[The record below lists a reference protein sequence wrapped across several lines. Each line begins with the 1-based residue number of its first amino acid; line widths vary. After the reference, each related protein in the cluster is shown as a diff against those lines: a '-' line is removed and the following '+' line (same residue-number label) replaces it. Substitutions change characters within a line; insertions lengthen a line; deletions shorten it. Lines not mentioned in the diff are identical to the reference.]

1 MKNLLRDLYNHK
13 IMSKEES
20 KAALISLTDGSANSS
35 QISSFLTVFLL
46 RDITSEELDGFR
58 EAMIELSIDVD
69 IDGDEL
75 IDLCGTG
82 GDGKD
87 TFNISTISSFVVAG
101 SGIKV
106 AKHGNYGVSSSC
118 GSSNIIS
125 HLGHEFSNDISSLK
139 YSLDKSNI
147 CFLHAPLFHPSLKN
161 ISPVRIELG
170 VKTFFNMLGPMVN
183 PIQPKS
189 QLVGVFNSNIFRLYS
204 HIYSKTNKSYCIVHS
219 IDGYDE
225 VSLTGSFK
233 LFSNNQDLMLEP
245 KDLGFNVIDSV
256 KLSGGKNIKESSKI
270 FLDILKNKGTSEQVD
285 AVLANSGLAIYC
297 AKKLNSI
304 KDGIEIARESLESGK
319 AYNCLKLFIEKK

>member
-1 MKNLLRDLYNHK
+1 MKNLLKDLYNHK

-69 IDGDEL
+69 IDGDDL

>member
-1 MKNLLRDLYNHK
+1 MKNLLKDLYNHK

-125 HLGHEFSNDISSLK
+125 YLGHEFSNDISSLK

-319 AYNCLKLFIEKK
+319 AYNCLKLFIENK

>member
-1 MKNLLRDLYNHK
+1 MKNLLKDLYNHK

-58 EAMIELSIDVD
+58 EAMIELSLDID

-118 GSSNIIS
+118 GSSDIIS

-245 KDLGFNVIDSV
+245 KDLGFNIIDSA
-256 KLSGGKNIKESSKI
+256 KLNGGKNIKESSKI
-270 FLDILKNKGTSEQVD
+270 FLDILKNNGTREQID

-319 AYNCLKLFIEKK
+319 AYNCLKLFIDNK

>member
-1 MKNLLRDLYNHK
+1 MKNLLKDLYNHK
-13 IMSKEES
+13 IMSKDES

-35 QISSFLTVFLL
+35 QISSFLTVFLM

-58 EAMIELSIDVD
+58 EAMIELSLDVD

-101 SGIKV
+101 AGIRV

-319 AYNCLKLFIEKK
+319 AYNCLKLFIENK

>member
-1 MKNLLRDLYNHK
+1 MKNLLKDLYNHK

-245 KDLGFNVIDSV
+245 KDLDFNLIDSV

-319 AYNCLKLFIEKK
+319 AYNCLKLFIENK

>member
-1 MKNLLRDLYNHK
+1 MKNLLKDLYNHK

-101 SGIKV
+101 SGIRV

-319 AYNCLKLFIEKK
+319 AYNCLKLFIENK

>member
-189 QLVGVFNSNIFRLYS
+189 QLVGVFNSNIFRLYL

-319 AYNCLKLFIEKK
+319 AYNCLKLFIDNK

>member
-1 MKNLLRDLYNHK
+1 MKNLLKDLYNHK

-35 QISSFLTVFLL
+35 QISSFLTVFLM

-58 EAMIELSIDVD
+58 EAMIELSLDVD

-82 GDGKD
+82 GDDKD

-101 SGIKV
+101 AGIKV

-319 AYNCLKLFIEKK
+319 AYNCLKLFIENK

>member
-1 MKNLLRDLYNHK
+1 MKNLLKDLYNHK

-20 KAALISLTDGSANSS
+20 KAALISLTDGGANSS

-233 LFSNNQDLMLEP
+233 LFSNNQDLMLKP

-319 AYNCLKLFIEKK
+319 AYNCLKLFIENK

>member
-1 MKNLLRDLYNHK
+1 
-13 IMSKEES
+13 MSKEES

-58 EAMIELSIDVD
+58 EAMIELSLDID

-118 GSSNIIS
+118 GSSDIIS
-125 HLGHEFSNDISSLK
+125 HLGHKFSNDISLLK

-233 LFSNNQDLMLEP
+233 LFSNKHDLMLEP
-245 KDLGFNVIDSV
+245 KDLGFNLIDSV

-319 AYNCLKLFIEKK
+319 AYNCLKLFIDNK

>member
-1 MKNLLRDLYNHK
+1 MKNLLKDLYNHK

-204 HIYSKTNKSYCIVHS
+204 HIYSKTNKSYCIVQS

-319 AYNCLKLFIEKK
+319 AYNCLKLFIENK

>member
-1 MKNLLRDLYNHK
+1 MKNLLKDLYNHK

-58 EAMIELSIDVD
+58 EAMIELSLDVN

-139 YSLDKSNI
+139 YSLDKSNL

-319 AYNCLKLFIEKK
+319 AYNCLKLFIENK

>member
-1 MKNLLRDLYNHK
+1 MKNLLKDLYNHK

-35 QISSFLTVFLL
+35 QISSFLTVFLM

-58 EAMIELSIDVD
+58 EAMIELSLDVD
-69 IDGDEL
+69 IDGNEL

-101 SGIKV
+101 TGIKV

-319 AYNCLKLFIEKK
+319 AYNCLKLFIDNK

>member
-1 MKNLLRDLYNHK
+1 MKNLLKDLYNHK

-69 IDGDEL
+69 IDGDEI

-204 HIYSKTNKSYCIVHS
+204 HIYSKSNKSYCIVHS

-319 AYNCLKLFIEKK
+319 AYNCLKLFIDNK

>member
-1 MKNLLRDLYNHK
+1 MKNLLKDLYNHK

-20 KAALISLTDGSANSS
+20 KAALISITDGRANSS
-35 QISSFLTVFLL
+35 QISSFLTVFLM

-58 EAMIELSIDVD
+58 EAMIELSLDVD

-101 SGIKV
+101 AGIKV

-319 AYNCLKLFIEKK
+319 AYNCLKLFIENK

>member
-1 MKNLLRDLYNHK
+1 MKNLLKDLYNHK

-204 HIYSKTNKSYCIVHS
+204 QIYSKTNKSYCIVHS

>member
-1 MKNLLRDLYNHK
+1 MKNLLKDLYNHK

-20 KAALISLTDGSANSS
+20 KAALISITDGRANSS
-35 QISSFLTVFLL
+35 QISSFLTVFLM

-58 EAMIELSIDVD
+58 EAMIELSLDVD

-319 AYNCLKLFIEKK
+319 AYNCLKLFIDNK

>member
-1 MKNLLRDLYNHK
+1 MKNLLKDLYNHK

-304 KDGIEIARESLESGK
+304 KEGIEIARESLESGK
-319 AYNCLKLFIEKK
+319 AYNCLKLFIENK

>member
-1 MKNLLRDLYNHK
+1 MKNLLKDLYNHK

-35 QISSFLTVFLL
+35 QISSFLTVFLM

-58 EAMIELSIDVD
+58 EAMIELSLDVD

-101 SGIKV
+101 AGIKV

-319 AYNCLKLFIEKK
+319 AYNCLKLFIENK

>member
-1 MKNLLRDLYNHK
+1 
-13 IMSKEES
+13 MSKEES

-319 AYNCLKLFIEKK
+319 AYNCLKLFIENR

>member
-1 MKNLLRDLYNHK
+1 MKNLLKDLYNHK

-125 HLGHEFSNDISSLK
+125 HLGHEFSNNISSLK

-204 HIYSKTNKSYCIVHS
+204 HIYNKTNKSYCIVHS

-319 AYNCLKLFIEKK
+319 AYNCLKLFIENK

>member
-1 MKNLLRDLYNHK
+1 MKNLLKDLYNHK

-20 KAALISLTDGSANSS
+20 KAALMSLTDGSANSS

-189 QLVGVFNSNIFRLYS
+189 QLVGVFNSNILRLYS

-319 AYNCLKLFIEKK
+319 AYNCLKLFIENK

>member
-1 MKNLLRDLYNHK
+1 MKNLLKDLYNHK

-82 GDGKD
+82 GDDKD

>member
-1 MKNLLRDLYNHK
+1 MKNLLKDLYNHK

-319 AYNCLKLFIEKK
+319 AYNCLKLFIGKK

>member
-1 MKNLLRDLYNHK
+1 MKNLLKDLYNHK

-101 SGIKV
+101 AGIRV

-125 HLGHEFSNDISSLK
+125 PLGHEFSNDISSLK

-319 AYNCLKLFIEKK
+319 AYNCLKLFIENK

>member
-1 MKNLLRDLYNHK
+1 MKNLLKDLYNHK

-35 QISSFLTVFLL
+35 QISSFLTVFLM

-58 EAMIELSIDVD
+58 EAMIELSLNVD

-101 SGIKV
+101 AGIRV

-319 AYNCLKLFIEKK
+319 AYNCLKLFIENK